1 MTRPNIQIGD
11 EVREMTEEEYIEG
24 DLNDETSLK
33 LTLRG
38 KLASQIREAHC
49 LVFSRLFE
57 QNKFYDLALK
67 YAKVAVE
74 FNPNDFDSWKMYYSI
89 SKSTPEEK
97 AMAFE
102 NMKRLDPLTPA
113 YLG

>member
-1 MTRPNIQIGD
+1 MNMSWSSNISHI
-11 EVREMTEEEYIEG
+11 
-24 DLNDETSLK
+24 
-33 LTLRG
+33 
-38 KLASQIREAHC
+38 
-49 LVFSRLFE
+49 FE

-97 AMAFE
+97 AIALE
-102 NMKRLDPLTPA
+102 NMRRLDPLNPA
-113 YLG
+113 YKG